1 MCTCVYHLRPRCS
14 RTDTLKAREIAF
26 SAAYVRFGWP
36 KNCNLFSR
44 LAFCKSA
51 TSRSGLL
58 IDLSFRAE
66 RSQGLQRRASSMRWK
81 QNRGTCCWSAQ
92 REVLRSHPGP
102 LRMTPLVY
110 DNAESPPIVTSSQ
123 PISLFAPPP
132 PTRTGPSSFVVSGVL
147 HCVVLGLMLIAIK
160 NAPNI
165 IQPFPDQR
173 YTVRLLQLQRTE
185 PRLRWAP
192 GSGGSQ
198 PASKAVAR
206 ATRPGG
212 QLSAPSAPRQLAP
225 RSPSLQTLVQ
235 LKTPPNQPLLQQTPI
250 PAVVM
255 WRPENAPT
263 PKIVL
268 PPAQKVTVTNA
279 RPTLTRPNL
288 ESHVSDVDISSSSIT
303 SETLPVPASTST
315 PIAMPMPGQAVP
327 ESTSKSLG
335 KATPATVISV
345 SDMVA
350 AEGTVAL
357 PLANEIASGSPSD
370 SFVPGRPNSTSDTG
384 SGIAA
389 GQQNATGSG
398 KNAGDR
404 GTGEATGAG
413 ESGGTGDSALNG
425 EGGNNGNGNGIG
437 SGSGSSN
444 GSLAG
449 DPFAIDRITLPRNG
463 QYGVVVVGASLDDEY
478 PDTLRMWAG
487 RLAYT
492 VYLHV
497 GLAKN
502 WILQYSLPRDTKTAV
517 NATRPT
523 LAAMTR
529 PDAPWPYIMVRPHIM
544 PTDADSDAILVHG
557 FINSGG
563 HFEQLAVVFPPQF
576 AQTKFVLGSLQQWQF
591 RPATENGQLTS
602 VEVLLIIPDEGE

>member
-1 MCTCVYHLRPRCS
+1 M
-14 RTDTLKAREIAF
+14 F
-26 SAAYVRFGWP
+26 
-36 KNCNLFSR
+36 
-44 LAFCKSA
+44 
-51 TSRSGLL
+51 
-58 IDLSFRAE
+58 
-66 RSQGLQRRASSMRWK
+66 
-81 QNRGTCCWSAQ
+81 
-92 REVLRSHPGP
+92 
-102 LRMTPLVY
+102 
-110 DNAESPPIVTSSQ
+110 
-123 PISLFAPPP
+123 
-132 PTRTGPSSFVVSGVL
+132 
-147 HCVVLGLMLIAIK
+147 IAIK

-165 IQPFPDQR
+165 ISPFPDQR
-173 YTVRLLQLQRTE
+173 YTVRLLQLQQKE

-198 PASKAVAR
+198 PAGKAVAR
-206 ATRPGG
+206 AARPGG

-235 LKTPPNQPLLQQTPI
+235 LETPPNQPLLRQIPI

-268 PPAQKVTVTNA
+268 PPAPKVTVTNA

-288 ESHVSDVDISSSSIT
+288 EFHVADVEISSSSFT
-303 SETLPVPASTST
+303 SDTLPVPASTTS
-315 PIAMPMPGQAVP
+315 PIVMPVPGQTVP

-345 SDMVA
+345 SDMVTTQ
-350 AEGTVAL
+350 GTVAL

-370 SFVPGRPNSTSDTG
+370 SLVPGRPDSTSDNG

-389 GQQNATGSG
+389 GRQNGSGSG
-398 KNAGDR
+398 KNAGDQ
-404 GTGEATGAG
+404 G
-413 ESGGTGDSALNG
+413 SGDSSGTGDSAANG
-425 EGGNNGNGNGIG
+425 EGGNNGDGIG
-437 SGSGSSN
+437 SGSGSAT
-444 GSLAG
+444 GSLAE
-449 DPFAIDRITLPRNG
+449 DPFAVDRITLPRNG
-463 QYGVVVVGASLDDEY
+463 EYGVVVVGASLDDEY

-502 WILQYSLPRDTKTAV
+502 WILQYSLPRDAKATL
-517 NATRPT
+517 NITRPAPT
-523 LAAMTR
+523 TR

-557 FINSGG
+557 FIDSGG